1 MGLLD
6 FLTGNN
12 SNGSN
17 TSGNGMTGAFGLDPA
32 TAQQIQRQQAV
43 NGLLGFLSA
52 AGQASGPSR
61 LPVPLGMVMGAGTQ
75 GMLNSQ
81 SSTND
86 QAAKMAQTADT
97 MSQTALRRIQGNAS
111 LIGLQ
116 NQQQMLKALQQ
127 YYTNGTG
134 GNTPSPLVANPTV
147 PTTGAS
153 TVSAPPVGT
162 GNISDPRGM
171 IPVITASAQKY
182 GIDPATAI

>member
-1 MGLLD
+1 
-6 FLTGNN
+6 
-12 SNGSN
+12 
-17 TSGNGMTGAFGLDPA
+17 MTGAFGLDPA

-116 NQQQMLKALQQ
+116 IN
-127 YYTNGTG
+127 
-134 GNTPSPLVANPTV
+134 S
-147 PTTGAS
+147 
-153 TVSAPPVGT
+153 
-162 GNISDPRGM
+162 RC
-171 IPVITASAQKY
+171 
-182 GIDPATAI
+182 